1 MSTALTLDTT
11 RGDDGAFVLT
21 AAGEIDLSNI
31 DAFSEALTNATTE
44 AGESRITVD
53 LAAIEYL
60 DSSAINALY
69 GLADR
74 IRLVANPVLMRSL
87 TVSGLT
93 ELVTVEA
100 PP

>member
-1 MSTALTLDTT
+1 MSALLTLDTT
-11 RGDDGAFVLT
+11 RGDDGAVVLT

-31 DAFSEALTNATTE
+31 DAFSQVLTTAATE
-44 AGESRITVD
+44 AGESWLTVD
-53 LAAIEYL
+53 LASVEYL

-74 IRLVANPVLMRSL
+74 IRLIANPVLMRGL